1 MDDLEAR
8 IKAASAQIMKER
20 KGLYDMFAADDEDRI
35 KMINDRAEESS
46 ARVKLI
52 ADRDVIEFLNPDGL
66 LGKISVAPLDQ
77 LVDQEQKI
85 AALEHVELLFI
96 VADEDD
102 MKPIAAIVDKARMDR
117 FYEKPLEPQ
126 YQNVDVKLLIVL
138 LREKFELHVKHYLFR
153 DADTVTVIPYHHNQD
168 AVIHALL
175 RSITDAFNRD
185 RERLI
190 EFLKSSQYFV
200 YDIDGQS
207 NSALQYAGDR
217 LELDGVT
224 LETPHPIDLE
234 TKFSVKVL
242 GVGKKHYVGKM
253 PEYIAYEDLDDINT
267 PSEIKRV
274 VDDIDAQC
282 LIIEFDDAHFAPAE
296 EIAKVRYSRPFV
308 VFIPTETFVESEW
321 ANVTIKVRAEDRE
334 ALVRHINQFEIGRE
348 DFFDPIGFD
357 MKTATFKIITPDE
370 LDALDAQLAN
380 VKQIYCSISNE
391 KKTDE
396 IHRRIEEKLPTDC
409 RIDCSYSYG
418 DAPTEI
424 TLYMSEYALTGEP
437 RWYE

>member
-153 DADTVTVIPYHHNQD
+153 DADTVTVIP
-168 AVIHALL
+168 
-175 RSITDAFNRD
+175 
-185 RERLI
+185 
-190 EFLKSSQYFV
+190 
-200 YDIDGQS
+200 
-207 NSALQYAGDR
+207 
-217 LELDGVT
+217 
-224 LETPHPIDLE
+224 
-234 TKFSVKVL
+234 
-242 GVGKKHYVGKM
+242 
-253 PEYIAYEDLDDINT
+253 
-267 PSEIKRV
+267 
-274 VDDIDAQC
+274 
-282 LIIEFDDAHFAPAE
+282 
-296 EIAKVRYSRPFV
+296 
-308 VFIPTETFVESEW
+308 
-321 ANVTIKVRAEDRE
+321 
-334 ALVRHINQFEIGRE
+334 
-348 DFFDPIGFD
+348 
-357 MKTATFKIITPDE
+357 
-370 LDALDAQLAN
+370 
-380 VKQIYCSISNE
+380 
-391 KKTDE
+391 
-396 IHRRIEEKLPTDC
+396 
-409 RIDCSYSYG
+409 
-418 DAPTEI
+418 
-424 TLYMSEYALTGEP
+424 
-437 RWYE
+437 